1 MDKNP
6 IKHVKFSRKDYFK
19 PTPPRGGKITYHKDV
34 TPEFIEE
41 LVHSI
46 DKITDDLQVKIK
58 NSKIA
63 CTAVVVEL
71 ENTAIS
77 KSNRPN
83 KVFND
88 KTCPFFGDVGFSK
101 FLIKATPSGLKSLK
115 DRIKTSKGDGLLSA
129 ISTIKSIST
138 YKPFINIDDKYDCY
152 TIRLLKFDDNNTN
165 MRIEHEFEEYL
176 NSCSFKWERFDSE
189 VISLYRVCLHAQN
202 ISELCNQSVFVQ
214 SITSNKAVTEIRTQS
229 HDNRSSSG
237 VFMSHPE
244 SGDYPVVGIVD
255 TGVSHFCEPLEPWIA
270 GRLDLVPSIYKEYHH
285 GTFVAGL
292 ISNANLLNN
301 NTNDFP
307 KSQAKVFSIEAI
319 GSDGGDLYEIIQAL
333 YTVAKN
339 NPNIRVWNLSLGDE
353 SPVDISCISEFALL
367 LDEFQDRQNCL
378 CVVSSGN
385 YLDGET
391 RTWPPVKELDD
402 RVCSPGDSIRA
413 LTVGSVAHKDGFVS
427 VGEPSSF
434 SRKGPVSNFV
444 QKPEIVHFG
453 GNLNIDGSQS
463 PEVAICSVDPDGVAA
478 HSVGTSFSAPLVAT
492 IAANL
497 FHQLGERATPTL
509 VKGLLIHSANLKGCT
524 PKEYKEYYGWGIPAD
539 VDDILSVSDYETTLV
554 MEGIAKKSFEI
565 EKLPFPI
572 PECLR
577 TEEGKVR
584 AEFFITLAYCPELDP
599 KKSFEYCQID
609 LNVGLGKIENG
620 KFSSKVPLQSST
632 PRYEKDMTKSGD
644 KWSPIKVYHKVFPKG
659 TDIENWKLR
668 LAVLNRD
675 GYEAEGVEIPFSLI
689 LTIRDIDRQQPVYN
703 EMTRLMDQFNWEVS
717 DLVIDTRIKL

>member
-1 MDKNP
+1 MNKNP
-6 IKHVKFSRKDYFK
+6 IKHIKFSTKDYFQPK
-19 PTPPRGGKITYHKDV
+19 PPRGGKTTYHKDV
-34 TPEFIEE
+34 TPEFIQEII
-41 LVHSI
+41 HSI
-46 DKITDDLQVKIK
+46 DVVADDLQEKNN

-63 CTAVVVEL
+63 CAAVVVEL

-83 KVFND
+83 TVFND

-101 FLIKATPSGLKSLK
+101 FLIKATPIGLKALK
-115 DRIKTSKGDGLLSA
+115 ERILSSKSDSVLAA

-138 YKPFINIDDKYDCY
+138 FKPRITIDGNSTFY
-152 TIRLLKFDDNNTN
+152 TIRLLRFDDYHTN
-165 MRIEHEFEEYL
+165 QRIDREFEEYL
-176 NSCSFKWERFDSE
+176 NKFSIQWEKFDSE
-189 VISLYRVCLHAQN
+189 VVCLYRVQLHSDSVN
-202 ISELCNQSVFVQ
+202 ELCKQSVFVQ
-214 SITSNKAVTEIRTQS
+214 SITSNKAVTEICKQNYDIGST
-229 HDNRSSSG
+229 G

-244 SGDYPVVGIVD
+244 DGDYPVVGIVD
-255 TGVSHFCEPLEPWIA
+255 TGVSPFCEPLTPWVC
-270 GRLDLVPSIYKEYHH
+270 GHLDLVPDTYKEYNH

-292 ISNANLLNN
+292 ISNASLLNN
-301 NTNDFP
+301 SIDDFP
-307 KSQAKVFSIEAI
+307 KSQAKIFSIEAI
-319 GSDGGDLYEIIQAL
+319 GSNGGDLYEIIQAL

-353 SPVDISCISEFALL
+353 SPVDITCISEFALL
-367 LDEFQDRQNCL
+367 LDEFQDRNNCL
-378 CVVSSGN
+378 CIVSSGN
-385 YLDGET
+385 YLSEDC
-391 RTWPPVKELDD
+391 RSWPPVQELDD

-453 GNLNIDGSQS
+453 GNLHLDGSHS
-463 PEVAICSVDPDGVAA
+463 PEMAICSVGPDGKAA
-478 HSVGTSFSAPLVAT
+478 HDIGTSFSAPLVST

-497 FHQLGERATPTL
+497 FHQLGERATPSL
-509 VKGLLIHSANLKGCT
+509 IKGLLIHSANLKGCT
-524 PKEYKEYYGWGIPAD
+524 PKEYKEYYGWGVPAD
-539 VDDILSVSDYETTLV
+539 VDDILAVSDYETTLV
-554 MEGIAKKSFEI
+554 MEGVAKKSFEI

-577 TEEGKVR
+577 TDDGKVR
-584 AEFFITLAYCPELDP
+584 AEFFITLAYCPDLDP

-609 LNVGLGKIENG
+609 LNVGLGKIEGG
-620 KFSSKVPLQSST
+620 KFNSKVPLQSST
-632 PRYEKDMTKSGD
+632 PKYEKDMTKSGD

-689 LTIRDIDRQQPVYN
+689 VTIRDIDREQPVYN
-703 EMTRLMDQFNWEVS
+703 EMSRLMEQYNWEVS